1 MNLKLTLKRMT
12 MKESIENKNQS
23 KVKRF
28 SFRNI
33 PNYIKAYAKTC
44 RESYYHM
51 LSL

>member
-1 MNLKLTLKRMT
+1 
-12 MKESIENKNQS
+12 MKESFKNKTPE
-23 KVKRF
+23 KRKGF

-33 PNYIKAYAKTC
+33 PYYIKAYAKTC

>member
-1 MNLKLTLKRMT
+1 MKNNIQNKTQEKLK
-12 MKESIENKNQS
+12 S
-23 KVKRF
+23 F
-28 SFRNI
+28 SLRNI